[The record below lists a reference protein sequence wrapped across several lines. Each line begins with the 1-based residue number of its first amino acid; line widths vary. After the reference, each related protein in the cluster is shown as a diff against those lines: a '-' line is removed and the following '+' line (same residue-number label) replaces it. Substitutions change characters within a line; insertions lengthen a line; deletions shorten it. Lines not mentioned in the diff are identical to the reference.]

1 MSGEKFY
8 LHKYDKLMRN
18 LFKDESDVIDVLT
31 EDERE
36 MKKRIMAAYTLLLS
50 KPLLTE
56 KEVRKFLCKEF
67 DITLVQSIT
76 VMHYTKVALGSV
88 RNANKEWYRYVVA
101 EGFLDNYRKANEAGD
116 LDAANVALD
125 KLAKYMKLDK
135 EEGESLPWDQII
147 PPEILMTGDVSEVG
161 PFKRVKGLDEK
172 IEQLMSRYAVEA
184 EEEENYVTIQ
194 NLPSSGTAE
203 NTGA

>member
-8 LHKYDKLMRN
+8 LHKYDKLMRY
-18 LFKDESDVIDVLT
+18 LFKDDEAVIDVLT

-67 DITLVQSIT
+67 GITLVQSIT

-88 RNANKEWYRYVVA
+88 RNANKEWYRYVVS
-101 EGFLDNYRKANEAGD
+101 EGFLDNYRKAKEDGN
-116 LDAANVALD
+116 LDAANTALD

-147 PPEILMTGDVSEVG
+147 PPEVLITGDVTLVG
-161 PFKRVKGLDEK
+161 PFKRVKGLEDRVQ
-172 IEQLMSRYAVEA
+172 QLMSRYAVEA
-184 EEEENYVTIQ
+184 EEDESYGSNNT
-194 NLPSSGTAE
+194 LLTSGTAE
-203 NTGA
+203 SNID